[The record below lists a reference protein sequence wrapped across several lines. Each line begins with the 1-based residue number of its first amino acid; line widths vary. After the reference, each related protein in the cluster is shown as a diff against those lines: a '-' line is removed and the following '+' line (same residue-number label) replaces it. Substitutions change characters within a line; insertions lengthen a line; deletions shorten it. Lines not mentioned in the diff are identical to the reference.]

1 MKARRVAAIVWVV
14 GLILAIAAPAGAKGV
29 DAVTL
34 SGGGIEVTFVGSG
47 EPNTNTKLAQLAESV
62 RFYEAL
68 WADGPESI
76 APAGDL
82 GPRITAQWRF
92 PVGPGAPTMIVQYP
106 VIIQYLYLDAE
117 GGPVGHIPGGQ
128 ALYGDVYPESW
139 FPLAP
144 EIADHLAA
152 VGFDVTTLD
161 FTATSDTNP
170 PGALPWFFA
179 FVVGVGA
186 ALTFSGIMGRRRIR
200 RMV

>member
-1 MKARRVAAIVWVV
+1 MKARRVVTIVWAV

-34 SGGGIEVTFVGSG
+34 SGGGIEVTFVGFG
-47 EPNTNTKLAQLAESV
+47 EPNTNTKLAKLAESA

-68 WADGPESI
+68 WADAPESNS
-76 APAGDL
+76 PTGDL
-82 GPRITAQWRF
+82 GPRITAEWRF
-92 PVGPGAPTMIVQYP
+92 PVGAPTMIVQYP

-128 ALYGDVYPESW
+128 ELYGDVYPESW
-139 FPLAP
+139 FLLAP
-144 EIADHLAA
+144 EIAEHLAA

-161 FTATSDTNP
+161 STATSDTIS
-170 PGALPWFFA
+170 PGALPWLFA
-179 FVVGVGA
+179 FVVAVGA
-186 ALTFSGIMGRRRIR
+186 ALAFSGIMGRRRIR